1 MSDDDLIRI
10 VNKNLKFTD
19 ENILSKLFEMNNIKL
34 SCLQD
39 IKIESDSEI
48 LFKNENKKDSEKQK
62 KYNLEIKRQTQR
74 YGG

>member
-1 MSDDDLIRI
+1 
-10 VNKNLKFTD
+10 
-19 ENILSKLFEMNNIKL
+19 MNNIKL